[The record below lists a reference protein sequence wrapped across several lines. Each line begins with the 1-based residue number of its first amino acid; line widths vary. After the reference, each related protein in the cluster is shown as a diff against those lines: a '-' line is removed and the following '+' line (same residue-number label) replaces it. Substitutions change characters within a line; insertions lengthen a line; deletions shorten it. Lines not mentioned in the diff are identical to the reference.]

1 MKKIAFTILFFSYSA
16 FCLAQIKADSMHI
29 IAKQYVDI
37 DLDSSILFSKKAIDL
52 AVLEMDTV
60 IEAKSY
66 INIGLC
72 NDFMGNYPN
81 AIANYKIALK
91 KYNLITD
98 YKGIGITYNV
108 MGIAYYN
115 INDYKQVSKY
125 YALAIKY
132 FEKADYKEGIA
143 GVLNGMALLYSD
155 MNEYEHAI
163 KYYNQS
169 LEMKRSLGDS
179 IGISKTLLN
188 IANIEV
194 SQYKNFSKALL
205 HFQEALKIASIKNN
219 NRILSSC
226 YFGLSSL
233 YLAKKEYND
242 ALKYAQMSFDL
253 DIKTEN
259 KIGLCSSYIG
269 MSESFHGLNQINNA
283 FEMLFKAEQIA
294 IEIESK
300 TSLRDVY
307 AKLASYFSETQQFEK
322 AFMYQSKASTI
333 KDDLFT
339 EESKR
344 IVEDL
349 KASYET
355 EKKDQLI
362 GLLNEENKVKELEI
376 KNATILKYF
385 LVTILGLFIVLIS
398 VIIGRYRFKAK
409 ISKLLEGKNQ
419 ELAISNAAKD
429 RIFSIISHDL
439 KGPIAS
445 FETITSVIHNNIN
458 QLPIERIRDL
468 VYKMYGTSKDLQALL
483 LNLLNWAKSQQD
495 YIRINIE
502 LFNLKQEVDKIL
514 NLYAHEID
522 TKKVFVKSDVDIEI
536 NSDKEI
542 VHLIL
547 RNIIQNSIKFSKEN
561 GEIII
566 SAYRDESYTI
576 IKIVD
581 FGIGMEKDDL
591 AKLFKIE
598 EDVSTIGNS
607 SNKGSGLGLYLCY
620 ELVKLINGE
629 ISVESEFTSG
639 STFFIKLVDNAK

>member
-1 MKKIAFTILFFSYSA
+1 
-16 FCLAQIKADSMHI
+16 
-29 IAKQYVDI
+29 
-37 DLDSSILFSKKAIDL
+37 
-52 AVLEMDTV
+52 
-60 IEAKSY
+60 
-66 INIGLC
+66 
-72 NDFMGNYPN
+72 
-81 AIANYKIALK
+81 
-91 KYNLITD
+91 
-98 YKGIGITYNV
+98 
-108 MGIAYYN
+108 
-115 INDYKQVSKY
+115 
-125 YALAIKY
+125 
-132 FEKADYKEGIA
+132 
-143 GVLNGMALLYSD
+143 
-155 MNEYEHAI
+155 
-163 KYYNQS
+163 
-169 LEMKRSLGDS
+169 
-179 IGISKTLLN
+179 
-188 IANIEV
+188 
-194 SQYKNFSKALL
+194 
-205 HFQEALKIASIKNN
+205 
-219 NRILSSC
+219 
-226 YFGLSSL
+226 
-233 YLAKKEYND
+233 
-242 ALKYAQMSFDL
+242 
-253 DIKTEN
+253 
-259 KIGLCSSYIG
+259 
-269 MSESFHGLNQINNA
+269 MSESFYGLNQINNA
-283 FEMLFKAEQIA
+283 FEMLYKAEQIA

-300 TSLRDVY
+300 SSLRDVY
-307 AKLASYFSETQQFEK
+307 AKLASYFSETQRFEK
-322 AFMYQSKASTI
+322 AFMYQSKASII
-333 KDDLFT
+333 KDEIFS

-385 LVTILGLFIVLIS
+385 LVSILGLFIILIS
-398 VIIGRYRFKAK
+398 VIISRYRFKAK
-409 ISKLLEGKNQ
+409 VSKLLESKNQ

-445 FETITSVIHNNIN
+445 FETITSVIHSNIN

-495 YIRINIE
+495 HIRINIE
-502 LFNLKQEVDKIL
+502 LFNLNQEVDKIL

-522 TKKVFVKSDVDIEI
+522 SKKVSVKSEVDIEI

-566 SAYRDESYTI
+566 SAYRDESYTV

-607 SNKGSGLGLYLCY
+607 PNKGSGLGLYLCY
-620 ELVKLINGE
+620 ELVKLLNGE
-629 ISVESEFTSG
+629 ISVESELTSG
-639 STFFIKLVDNAK
+639 STFFIKLAGNAK

>member
-1 MKKIAFTILFFSYSA
+1 MKKAVFLLLFFTYSF
-16 FCLAQIKADSMHI
+16 FCYAQIKADSMHK

-52 AVLEMDTV
+52 AVSQMDTV

-66 INIGLC
+66 VNIGLC
-72 NDFMGNYPN
+72 NDFMGNYSN
-81 AIANYKIALK
+81 AIANYKIALE
-91 KYNLITD
+91 KYSSIND
-98 YKGIGITYNV
+98 YKGLGITYNV

-132 FEKADYKEGIA
+132 FEKADYKEGSA
-143 GVLNGMALLYSD
+143 GVLNGMAALYSD
-155 MNEYEHAI
+155 MKEYKNALA
-163 KYYNQS
+163 YYNQS
-169 LEMKRSLGDS
+169 LELKRRLNDS
-179 IGISKTLLN
+179 IGITKTLLN
-188 IANIEV
+188 IANIET
-194 SQYKNFSKALL
+194 SQNQNFSKALL
-205 HFQEALKIASIKNN
+205 HFEEALIIATIKKN

-233 YLAKKEYND
+233 YLDKKEYND
-242 ALKYAQMSFDL
+242 ALKYAQMAFDL

-259 KIGLCSSYIG
+259 KIGLCSSYII

-294 IEIESK
+294 IEIDSK
-300 TSLRDVY
+300 TYLRDVY
-307 AKLASYFSETQQFEK
+307 SKLASYFSETKNFDK
-322 AFMYQSKASTI
+322 AFIYLSKASTI
-333 KDDLFT
+333 KDRIFSEDN
-339 EESKR
+339 KR

-362 GLLNEENKVKELEI
+362 DLLNEENKVKELEI

-385 LVTILGLFIVLIS
+385 LVIILGLFIVLIF
-398 VIIGRYRFKAK
+398 VIVGRYRFKAK
-409 ISKLLEGKNQ
+409 ISKLLENKNQ

-495 YIRINIE
+495 YFKINIKS
-502 LFNLKQEVDKIL
+502 FDLKNEIDKIL
-514 NLYAHEID
+514 NLYAHEIES
-522 TKKVFVKSDVDIEI
+522 KKVSIKSDVNFEI

-542 VHLIL
+542 LHLIL
-547 RNIIQNSIKFSKEN
+547 RNIIQNSIKFSLEG

-566 SAYRDESYTI
+566 SVYKDETYTV

-581 FGIGMEKDDL
+581 FGIGMSKDDL
-591 AKLFKIE
+591 TKLFKIE
-598 EDVSTIGNS
+598 EDVSKIGNS

-620 ELVKLINGE
+620 ELVNLLNGE
-629 ISVESEFTSG
+629 ILVESELTTG
-639 STFFIKLVDNAK
+639 STFFIKLADYAR

>member
-1 MKKIAFTILFFSYSA
+1 MKKAVFLLLFFTYSI
-16 FCLAQIKADSMHI
+16 FCYAQIKADSMHK

-52 AVLEMDTV
+52 AVLQMDTV

-66 INIGLC
+66 VNIGLC
-72 NDFMGNYPN
+72 NDFMGNYSN
-81 AIANYKIALK
+81 AITNYKIALE
-91 KYNLITD
+91 KYSSIND
-98 YKGIGITYNV
+98 YKGLGITYNV

-132 FEKADYKEGIA
+132 FEKADYKEGSA
-143 GVLNGMALLYSD
+143 GVLNGMAALYSD
-155 MNEYEHAI
+155 MKEYKNALA
-163 KYYNQS
+163 YYNQS
-169 LEMKRSLGDS
+169 LELKRRLNDS
-179 IGISKTLLN
+179 IGITKTLLN
-188 IANIEV
+188 IANIET
-194 SQYKNFSKALL
+194 SQNQNFSKALL
-205 HFQEALKIASIKNN
+205 HFEEALIIATIKKN

-233 YLAKKEYND
+233 YLDKKEYND
-242 ALKYAQMSFDL
+242 ALKYSQMAFDL

-259 KIGLCSSYIG
+259 KIGLCSSYII

-294 IEIESK
+294 IEIDSK
-300 TSLRDVY
+300 TYLRDVY
-307 AKLASYFSETQQFEK
+307 SKLASYFSETKNFDK
-322 AFMYQSKASTI
+322 AFIYLSKASTI
-333 KDDLFT
+333 KDEIFSEDN
-339 EESKR
+339 KR

-362 GLLNEENKVKELEI
+362 DLLNEENKVKELEI

-385 LVTILGLFIVLIS
+385 LVIILGLFIVLIF
-398 VIIGRYRFKAK
+398 VIVGRYRFKAK
-409 ISKLLEGKNQ
+409 ISKLLESKNQ

-445 FETITSVIHNNIN
+445 FETITSVIHSNIN

-495 YIRINIE
+495 YFKINIKS
-502 LFNLKQEVDKIL
+502 FDLKNEIDKIL
-514 NLYAHEID
+514 NLYAHEIES
-522 TKKVFVKSDVDIEI
+522 KKVSIKSDVNFEI

-542 VHLIL
+542 LHLIL
-547 RNIIQNSIKFSKEN
+547 RNIIQNSIKFSLEG

-566 SAYRDESYTI
+566 SVYKDETYTV

-581 FGIGMEKDDL
+581 FGIGMSKDDL
-591 AKLFKIE
+591 TKLFKIE
-598 EDVSTIGNS
+598 EDVSKIGNS

-620 ELVKLINGE
+620 ELVNLLNGE
-629 ISVESEFTSG
+629 ILVESELTTG
-639 STFFIKLVDNAK
+639 STFFIKLADYAR

>member
-1 MKKIAFTILFFSYSA
+1 MKKAVFLLLFFTYSF
-16 FCLAQIKADSMHI
+16 FCYAQIKADSMHK

-52 AVLEMDTV
+52 AVLQMDTV

-66 INIGLC
+66 VNIGLC
-72 NDFMGNYPN
+72 NDFMGNYSN
-81 AIANYKIALK
+81 AIANYKIALE
-91 KYNLITD
+91 KYSSIND
-98 YKGIGITYNV
+98 YKGLGITYNV

-132 FEKADYKEGIA
+132 FEKADYKEGSA
-143 GVLNGMALLYSD
+143 GVLNGMAALYSD
-155 MNEYEHAI
+155 MKEYKNALA
-163 KYYNQS
+163 YYNQS
-169 LEMKRSLGDS
+169 LDLKRRLNDS
-179 IGISKTLLN
+179 IGITKTLLN
-188 IANIEV
+188 IASIET
-194 SQYKNFSKALL
+194 SQNQNFSKALL
-205 HFQEALKIASIKNN
+205 HFEEALIIATIKKN

-233 YLAKKEYND
+233 YLDKKEYND
-242 ALKYAQMSFDL
+242 ALKYAQMAFDL

-259 KIGLCSSYIG
+259 KIGLCSSYII

-294 IEIESK
+294 IEIDSK
-300 TSLRDVY
+300 TYLRDVY
-307 AKLASYFSETQQFEK
+307 SKLASYFSETKNFDK
-322 AFMYQSKASTI
+322 AFIYLSKASTI
-333 KDDLFT
+333 KDRIFSEDN
-339 EESKR
+339 KR

-362 GLLNEENKVKELEI
+362 DLLNEENKVKELEI

-385 LVTILGLFIVLIS
+385 LVIILGLFIVLIF
-398 VIIGRYRFKAK
+398 VIVGRYRFKAK
-409 ISKLLEGKNQ
+409 ISKLLENKNQ

-445 FETITSVIHNNIN
+445 FETITSVIHSNIN

-495 YIRINIE
+495 YFKINIKS
-502 LFNLKQEVDKIL
+502 FDLKNEIDKIL
-514 NLYAHEID
+514 NLYAHEIES
-522 TKKVFVKSDVDIEI
+522 KKVSIKSDVNFEI

-542 VHLIL
+542 LHLIL
-547 RNIIQNSIKFSKEN
+547 RNIIQNSIKFSLEG

-566 SAYRDESYTI
+566 SVYKDETYTV

-581 FGIGMEKDDL
+581 FGIGMSKDDL
-591 AKLFKIE
+591 TKLFKIE
-598 EDVSTIGNS
+598 EDVSKIGNS

-620 ELVKLINGE
+620 ELVNLLNGE
-629 ISVESEFTSG
+629 ILVESELTTG
-639 STFFIKLVDNAK
+639 STFFIKLADYAR

>member
-1 MKKIAFTILFFSYSA
+1 MKKAVFLLLFFTYSF
-16 FCLAQIKADSMHI
+16 FCYAQIKADSMHK

-52 AVLEMDTV
+52 AVLQMDTV

-66 INIGLC
+66 VNIGLC
-72 NDFMGNYPN
+72 NDFMGNYSN
-81 AIANYKIALK
+81 AIANYKIALE
-91 KYNLITD
+91 KYSSIND
-98 YKGIGITYNV
+98 YKGLGITYNV

-132 FEKADYKEGIA
+132 FEKADYKEGSA
-143 GVLNGMALLYSD
+143 GVLNGMAALYSD
-155 MNEYEHAI
+155 MKEYKNALA
-163 KYYNQS
+163 YYNQS
-169 LEMKRSLGDS
+169 LDLKRRLNDS
-179 IGISKTLLN
+179 IGITKTLLN
-188 IANIEV
+188 IASIET
-194 SQYKNFSKALL
+194 SQNQNFSKALL
-205 HFQEALKIASIKNN
+205 HFEEALIIATIKKN

-233 YLAKKEYND
+233 YLDKKEYND
-242 ALKYAQMSFDL
+242 ALKYAQMAFDL

-259 KIGLCSSYIG
+259 KIGLCSSYII

-294 IEIESK
+294 IEIDSK
-300 TSLRDVY
+300 TYLRDVY
-307 AKLASYFSETQQFEK
+307 SKLASYFSETKNFDK
-322 AFMYQSKASTI
+322 AFIYLSKASTI
-333 KDDLFT
+333 KDRIFSEDN
-339 EESKR
+339 KR

-362 GLLNEENKVKELEI
+362 DLLNEENKVKELEI

-385 LVTILGLFIVLIS
+385 LVIILGLFIVLIF
-398 VIIGRYRFKAK
+398 VIVGRYRFKAK
-409 ISKLLEGKNQ
+409 ISKLLENKNQ

-495 YIRINIE
+495 YFKINIKS
-502 LFNLKQEVDKIL
+502 FDLKNEIDKIL
-514 NLYAHEID
+514 NLYAHEIES
-522 TKKVFVKSDVDIEI
+522 KKVSIKSDVNFEI

-542 VHLIL
+542 LHLIL
-547 RNIIQNSIKFSKEN
+547 RNIIQNSIKFSLEG

-566 SAYRDESYTI
+566 SVYKDETYTV

-581 FGIGMEKDDL
+581 FGIGMSKDDL
-591 AKLFKIE
+591 TKLFKIE
-598 EDVSTIGNS
+598 EDVSKIGNS

-620 ELVKLINGE
+620 ELVNLLNGE
-629 ISVESEFTSG
+629 ILVESELTTG
-639 STFFIKLVDNAK
+639 STFFIKLADYAR